1 MNKIYKILVIII
13 NSKMKINLLNKN
25 NELKNIK
32 ILLNYN
38 KKIQILINFYN
49 FIIH

>member
-38 KKIQILINFYN
+38 KKI
-49 FIIH
+49 